1 MALPGLTQVKTKQ
14 KAFVDVHQVFCS
26 SSGTGKCREQGSER
40 ETVRKEQQED
50 VFCPEARELSNSW
63 SGVHLQAQVATAL

>member
-50 VFCPEARELSNSW
+50 AFCPEARELSNSW